1 MQEQFQRG
9 HGMEVRTELDLQRMG
24 IKYIEPATTDC
35 SFKTFCAEERSS
47 TEEKNF

>member
-1 MQEQFQRG
+1 MQEQFQKG
-9 HGMEVRTELDLQRMG
+9 HGMEVRIEFDLQRMG
-24 IKYIEPATTDC
+24 IKYIEPATTDY